1 MIREGARQARSRAGE
16 RKVDQLM
23 SRILVVDD
31 DELVR
36 TAVELCLRRAG
47 YDVVVADGGEAGM
60 RELQSQAFDVMMV
73 DVFMP
78 GIRGFESIRRF
89 HECAPQVPLVAMSGY
104 SFAALET
111 PGVDFGRMATD
122 VGATCCLRK
131 PFSPQM
137 LLSVIA
143 ECLTS
148 ASPAQRR
155 PG

>member
-1 MIREGARQARSRAGE
+1 
-16 RKVDQLM
+16 M

-31 DELVR
+31 DQLVR
-36 TAVELCLRRAG
+36 TAIELCLRRAG
-47 YDVVVADGGEAGM
+47 HEVVVADGGEAGM
-60 RELQSQAFDVMMV
+60 RELKSQTFDVMLV
-73 DVFMP
+73 DIFMP

-89 HECAPQVPLVAMSGY
+89 HECAPQVPLVAISGY

-111 PGVDFGRMATD
+111 PGVDFQRMATD
-122 VGATCCLRK
+122 VGAVCCLRK

-143 ECLTS
+143 ECLITS